1 MKSKKK
7 FLKLNFEIVH
17 LTKSGANDWMKPM
30 IKFEKQLNHV
40 TNCRLTTS
48 EWPKFFKKAIV
59 SWHHIYSIRNQELKN
74 VNRISSSGKSFKKN
88 FRLCSKV
95 DCGCQ
100 FASLIPLGNGFWR
113 IRLWNVTI
121 RSIIILIVSW
131 GFYSANWVCDSP
143 RDHGQKVQG
152 YFLWHRLG

>member
-1 MKSKKK
+1 M
-7 FLKLNFEIVH
+7 
-17 LTKSGANDWMKPM
+17 
-30 IKFEKQLNHV
+30 
-40 TNCRLTTS
+40 
-48 EWPKFFKKAIV
+48 
-59 SWHHIYSIRNQELKN
+59 
-74 VNRISSSGKSFKKN
+74 N
-88 FRLCSKV
+88 FRICSKV

-131 GFYSANWVCDSP
+131 GFYSPNWVCDSP

-152 YFLWHRLG
+152 DLLWLLLGLQWYNQKNVLAPNSKGLQASPLNMTAFKLMVSHLWSDVMTLSMNVTLEGRSNRLLRIDQLLSH